1 MGNENKLD
9 SQSIPFLDDVFFK
22 PQIEDANYLGVKKN
36 LHEEI
41 FHVKRALEH
50 VSRYGVTT
58 QDSQKIVS
66 KIQNLVQFSER
77 QSQDVREQILVSLLG
92 FFTFAVK
99 APNKDPDI
107 ISEVLKFLVGWGI
120 QNFFKDD
127 EPFFVFSILE
137 TISSNFSILSAT
149 QLNLLIG
156 YEGLLVQLAS
166 NEDDEKIRIQA
177 NVLLNKLGLFERKE
191 ENDRAK
197 LPTSSLE
204 KVTELQESGNG
215 IKITHPLNQKD
226 LVRKEFDEF
235 HKLRVISG
243 EPKIA
248 QASQLIFEYL
258 HYFKYLFSSLC
269 TVNESMFSALTIILI
284 QERSIHRLF
293 DKFESPSIALIAD
306 KFGLVSEQTSVLSF
320 VHILEIDPIHR
331 VKSFVDGFQGLL
343 DSGVHTIFVLLP
355 DSRIWLSAHYAK
367 DAAEGIESQIK
378 IIDSKTFDF
387 GIGVIFQ
394 EASKLVIKKCP
405 MKDVYS
411 RIYEI
416 IGKLRYW
423 VYVDSDE
430 IIKNKMWYSKMLE
443 RSKVKKI
450 PKDKGCVLGL
460 HRGLGLIDTF
470 NDAEEGIIFILNR
483 LAVVVRKTQKIP
495 DTIYVKH
502 KGYAE
507 RALKVARLLKTEYPS
522 ASIQIV
528 NENELLGSNF
538 DQHIGICVV

>member
-1 MGNENKLD
+1 MGSENKLD

-22 PQIEDANYLGVKKN
+22 PQIKDANYLGVKKN

-50 VSRYGVTT
+50 VAKYGVTT
-58 QDSQKIVS
+58 QDSKKIVA
-66 KIQNLVQFSER
+66 KIQNLVLFSER

-92 FFTFAVK
+92 FFTSAVK
-99 APNKDPDI
+99 APNKDPEI
-107 ISEVLKFLVGWGI
+107 ISEILNYLVGWGI

-137 TISSNFSILSAT
+137 TISSNFTVLSTT

-156 YEGLLVQLAS
+156 YEGLFVQLSS
-166 NEDDEKIRIQA
+166 NEDDRKIRKQA
-177 NVLLNKLGLFERKE
+177 SILLKKLGLFERKE
-191 ENDRAK
+191 KYDRSQLK
-197 LPTSSLE
+197 SSNFE
-204 KVTELQESGNG
+204 KVTELQESGHG

-226 LVRKEFDEF
+226 LIRKGSDES
-235 HKLRVISG
+235 HQLRVVSG
-243 EPKIA
+243 EPKIR
-248 QASQLIFEYL
+248 QASQSIFEYL
-258 HYFKYLFSSLC
+258 HYFKQLYGSLC
-269 TVNESMFSALTIILI
+269 AENEAILNELSMILI
-284 QERSIHRLF
+284 QEVSIHNLF
-293 DKFESPSIALIAD
+293 DKLESPSICLIAD
-306 KFGLVSEQTSVLSF
+306 KYGLISEQTSVLSF
-320 VHILEIDPIHR
+320 VHILEVDPTHR
-331 VKSFVDGFQGLL
+331 VKSFIDGFQGLL
-343 DSGVHTIFVLLP
+343 DRGVNTIFVLLP
-355 DSRIWLSAHYAK
+355 DSRVWVSAHYAK

-378 IIDSKTFDF
+378 VIDSKTFDF

-394 EASKLVIKKCP
+394 EAAKLVIKKHS

-430 IIKNKMWYSKMLE
+430 VIRNKTWYSKMIE

-450 PKDKGCVLGL
+450 PKNNGGVLGL
-460 HRGLGLIDTF
+460 HRGLGLIETVS
-470 NDAEEGIIFILNR
+470 NAQEGISFIFNR

-502 KGYAE
+502 KGYPE
-507 RALKVARLLKTEYPS
+507 RSLKLARLLKTRYPS